1 MADCSFN
8 SHPFNSSGAFVLSA
22 VAIVAVPAAV
32 AATAAAGVVVAVVV
46 VVVGQAPPVRRPEL
60 SFFRLRVGKKCSV
73 LQRCS
78 IVLEIFESLGCLLVF
93 AVVLT
98 LLLTRPKLLVFT
110 ALVFEIFMI
119 FCSCSRS
126 RLSCPKPS
134 DQN

>member
-46 VVVGQAPPVRRPEL
+46 VVGQAPPVRRPEL

-78 IVLEIFESLGCLLVF
+78 IVLEIFESLGGLLVF

-98 LLLTRPKLLVFT
+98 LLLNRPKLLVFT

>member
-46 VVVGQAPPVRRPEL
+46 VVVVGQAPPVRRPEL

-78 IVLEIFESLGCLLVF
+78 IVLEIFLKPWVF
-93 AVVLT
+93 AC
-98 LLLTRPKLLVFT
+98 
-110 ALVFEIFMI
+110 
-119 FCSCSRS
+119 FCSCFNLAPQSPKITGIYS
-126 RLSCPKPS
+126 TRL
-134 DQN
+134 

>member
-1 MADCSFN
+1 MADSSFN

-32 AATAAAGVVVAVVV
+32 AATAAAGVVVAV

-98 LLLTRPKLLVFT
+98 LLLNRPKLLVFT

>member
-78 IVLEIFESLGCLLVF
+78 IVLEIFLKPWVF
-93 AVVLT
+93 AC
-98 LLLTRPKLLVFT
+98 
-110 ALVFEIFMI
+110 
-119 FCSCSRS
+119 FCSCFNLAPQSPKITGIYS
-126 RLSCPKPS
+126 TRL
-134 DQN
+134 